1 MTARRQ
7 ATLAYRQAASYR
19 GPREQEAD
27 VFRHVNFGLRRA
39 LTAGRIERG
48 RALADNRKLWI
59 ALADLM
65 ADPANALPPETRAGL
80 ISLSLSVRREM
91 ERETPDIPFLIG
103 INETII
109 AGLTGPG

>member
-1 MTARRQ
+1 MTARGQVTR
-7 ATLAYRQAASYR
+7 AYRQAASYR

-39 LTAGRIERG
+39 MTGGRIERC
-48 RALADNRKLWI
+48 RALADNRRLW
-59 ALADLM
+59 LTVADLM
-65 ADPANALPPETRAGL
+65 ADPANALPAETRAGL

-91 ERETPDIPFLIG
+91 EQETPDISFLIG

-109 AGLTGPG
+109 SGLTGAG